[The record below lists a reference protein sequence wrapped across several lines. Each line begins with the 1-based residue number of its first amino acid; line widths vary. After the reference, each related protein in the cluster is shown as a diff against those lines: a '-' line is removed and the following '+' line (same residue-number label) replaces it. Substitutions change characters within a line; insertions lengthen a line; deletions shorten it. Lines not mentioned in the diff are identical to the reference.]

1 MNAIMLKSLHRLPA
15 NTSNRHMHASATGKV
30 FQLPIMR
37 DKDVSPNKWTANMRT
52 MHSSL
57 QLVEETARYVYRI
70 LAAKMML
77 TNPKQFGFR
86 LKSSN
91 LYPIIPYRN
100 ITVEESIDDFARFAK
115 GTGH

>member
-1 MNAIMLKSLHRLPA
+1 MDSQYADNAL
-15 NTSNRHMHASATGKV
+15 
-30 FQLPIMR
+30 
-37 DKDVSPNKWTANMRT
+37 D
-52 MHSSL
+52 L

-86 LKSSN
+86 LKSSD

-100 ITVEESIDDFARFAK
+100 ITVEESIDDLARFAK
-115 GTGH
+115 GQGINYALLRNMNPWAKKFFTSESRKKEIYPGHSG